1 MATKIL
7 VVDDDVDSLK
17 LIGLMLQRQGYEVSG
32 ANSGSQAIERAV
44 VEQPNLIILD
54 VMMPD
59 MDGYTVCRH
68 LRANERTRGI
78 PIIMFTAKTMIDDKV
93 AGFEAGADDYLTK
106 PTHPAELASRVKAVL
121 ARSVAASRSA
131 DDSSTVYAFMG
142 AKGGIGTTTLMANV
156 GTLLAAKENT
166 ALVDFRL
173 GQGSLGLTLGFGN
186 STGLANVLSRP
197 QTEITAQAVETELV
211 THASGMKLLLSSAR
225 PRESQLNVSQEAA
238 LAILKVLRGMAKNVL
253 VDLGPGLTRLSA
265 RIVRDVNQVI
275 VTVEPNRASLT
286 MGRNLLQEIR
296 QIGLNESTISVVIIN
311 RTPSSLQIS
320 WQEAERLLGH
330 PMTGIISPVPE
341 LAYQAAEAGSP
352 MIKVQPD
359 ATVVSQFSK
368 LVEELAKR
376 SKVE

>member
-17 LIGLMLQRQGYEVSG
+17 LIGLMLQRQGYEVTG
-32 ANSGSQAIERAV
+32 ANSGSQAIERSI

-68 LRANERTRGI
+68 LRGNERTRDI
-78 PIIMFTAKTMIDDKV
+78 PIIMFTAKTLIDDKV

-131 DDSSTVYAFMG
+131 DDEATVYAFLG
-142 AKGGIGTTTLMANV
+142 AKGGIGTTTLMANM
-156 GTLLAAKENT
+156 GALLAAKEST
-166 ALVDFRL
+166 SLVDFRL
-173 GQGSLGLTLGFGN
+173 GQGSLGLSLGFGN

-197 QTEITAQAVETELV
+197 QGEITSQVIDAEINA
-211 THASGMKLLLSSAR
+211 HATGMKLLLSSSR
-225 PRESQLNVSQEAA
+225 PRETQLNVSQESAVT
-238 LAILKVLRGMAKNVL
+238 IIKVLRSMSKNVL
-253 VDLGPGLTRLSA
+253 VDLGAGLNRLSA
-265 RIVRDVNQVI
+265 RLVRDANQVI
-275 VTVEPNRASLT
+275 LTVEPNRVSLT
-286 MGRNLLQEIR
+286 MARNLLQEIR
-296 QIGLNESTISVVIIN
+296 QIGLHESAINVVIAN
-311 RTPSSLQIS
+311 RTPSSVQIA

-330 PMTGIISPVPE
+330 PMTGLISPVPE
-341 LAYQAAEAGSP
+341 LAYQAAESGNP
-352 MIKVQPD
+352 MVKIQPD
-359 ATVVSQFSK
+359 AAVVSQFGK

-376 SKVE
+376 SKTE